1 MFCAGARY
9 CPGLLSRSNSH
20 FGAHGRAQSVLRI
33 TAAML
38 PLCVGGAVSLGQP
51 VAPEDRDAK
60 DPAAGKQGP
69 PTSAP
74 ATAAAMEGL
83 EQRPVRAVSLKG
95 LTKTPE
101 GLALNQI
108 RTKAGQPLSTET
120 VRGDVARLNRLA
132 KFKEVSAKA
141 VPLDDGSVEVVYQF
155 VETSVVR
162 AVDIVG
168 NRQVPNA
175 EIAPLVN
182 GMRDTPVDEFQ
193 LGAAKAQIEK
203 LYHDKGYYQATVTVD
218 QKELEQGTVL
228 FKVAEGERVRVT
240 EIRFEGTNAFKAK
253 QLTPRIKTTTA
264 GIFDSGP
271 VDNEQLDRDVGSL
284 IEFYHDRGYLDVRAD
299 RRVIFS
305 PNGKEAIVEF
315 VLEEGPLYTLRSVK
329 AELANESPEGGPRSG
344 KSPVVLGEAQ
354 IRGLMEIKAGDVYSV
369 DKVRK
374 STDAVKNAYASMGY
388 TDAQVRGFELRDPS
402 SPVVDLLLVVRE
414 GERFRTGTV
423 TVKGDSITQQKV
435 ILRELN
441 DLKPDRPLNTATER
455 VGDRQ
460 VTDAEQRL
468 NDLNLFEPGSI
479 KITTQPEDPANPG
492 YRDVLVEVRETNTG
506 SLSFGVGAGSDSGLI
521 GIIGLKQRNFDIA
534 DWPDSVSE
542 FFSGRSFRGA
552 GQTFDIQL
560 QPGTEVQ
567 TYSISLSDP
576 YLFDTDY
583 SGGANGFY
591 FKRQYD
597 QYDERRLGAHMQ
609 FGRRFGERWVGNLT
623 FRYDDV
629 KISNIENDAPVDLF
643 DVEGASAVTGIG
655 LKLTR
660 ITTDSRVRPTKGS
673 KISAEIE
680 RVGAMGGDYDFTRLS
695 LEHTVYIPIHESFL
709 GYRTVFSWRTQA
721 SYIPEGSDH
730 APIFERLYLGGRSF
744 RGFRYRTVSPKGIR
758 HDNGLLGNDGIGGSW
773 LFFTGIEVQQ
783 PVYQDVVSLVG
794 FVDSGTVTDEI
805 GFTKYRVSVG
815 MGVRITVPQLG
826 PVPLAF
832 DFGFP
837 VLKEDGDRKRIFSF
851 TLDVPF

>member
-1 MFCAGARY
+1 
-9 CPGLLSRSNSH
+9 LLSRSKPH
-20 FGAHGRAQSVLRI
+20 FLAHGRAHGVLRI

-38 PLCVGGAVSLGQP
+38 ALCVGGAVSLGQP
-51 VAPEDRDAK
+51 VSPDDREAK
-60 DPAAGKQGP
+60 DPSAPRQGP

-74 ATAAAMEGL
+74 GTAAAMEGV
-83 EQRPVRAVSLKG
+83 EQRPVRTVTLKG

-101 GLALNQI
+101 GLVLNQI

-141 VPLDDGSVEVVYQF
+141 VPLDDGSIEVVFQF

-168 NRQVPNA
+168 NRQIPNS
-175 EIAPLVN
+175 EISPLVN

-203 LYHDKGYYQATVTVD
+203 LYHDKGYFQATVTVD

-228 FKVAEGERVRVT
+228 FRVAEGERVRVT
-240 EIRFEGTNAFKAK
+240 EIRFEGNNAFKAK
-253 QLTPRIKTTTA
+253 QLTPRIKTTEA

-271 VDNEQLDRDVGSL
+271 VDNEQLDRDVQSL

-315 VLEEGPLYTLRSVK
+315 VVEEGPLYTLRSVR
-329 AELANESPEGGPRSG
+329 AELAGEGEGGIRSG
-344 KSPVVLGEAQ
+344 KSPVVLSEAQ
-354 IRGLMEIKAGDVYSV
+354 IRGIMEIKAGDVYSV

-388 TDAQVRGFELRDPS
+388 VDAQVRGFELRDPG
-402 SPVVDLLLVVRE
+402 SPVVDLLLVVAE

-435 ILRELN
+435 IIREIT
-441 DLKPDRPLNTATER
+441 DIKPDRPLNMATER
-455 VGDRQ
+455 VGDKQ
-460 VTDAEQRL
+460 VTDAEQRI
-468 NDLNLFEPGSI
+468 NDLNLFEPGSV
-479 KITTQPEDPANPG
+479 KLTTQPEDPANPG

-506 SLSFGVGAGSDSGLI
+506 SLSFGLGAGSDSGLI
-521 GIIGLKQRNFDIA
+521 GIIGLKQRNFDVA
-534 DWPDSVSE
+534 DVPDSVSE
-542 FFSGRSFRGA
+542 FFSGRAFRGA
-552 GQTFDIQL
+552 GQTFDISL

-583 SGGANGFY
+583 SGGINGFY

-597 QYDERRLGAHMQ
+597 EYDERRLGAHLQ

-623 FRYDDV
+623 LRYDDV
-629 KISNIENDAPVDLF
+629 KISNIANDGPQDLF
-643 DVEGASAVTGIG
+643 DVEGANAVTGVG
-655 LKLTR
+655 FKLSR
-660 ITTDSRVRPTKGS
+660 STTDSRLRPTKGS
-673 KISAEIE
+673 RMSGEIE
-680 RVGAMGGDYDFTRLS
+680 RVGVFGGDYDFTRITLD
-695 LEHTVYIPIHESFL
+695 HTVYIPLHESFL

-721 SYIPEGSDH
+721 SYIPEGSSK

-744 RGFRYRTVSPKGIR
+744 RGFRFRTVSPKGYR
-758 HDNGLLGNDGIGGSW
+758 HDMPGVLGNDGIGGSW
-773 LFFTGIEVQQ
+773 LFFTGVEVQQ
-783 PVYQDVVSLVG
+783 PIYQDVVSAVG
-794 FVDSGTVTDEI
+794 FVDTGTVTNHFGLAE
-805 GFTKYRVSVG
+805 YRVSVG
-815 MGVRITVPQLG
+815 AGVRIAVPQLG

-837 VLKEDGDRKRIFSF
+837 ILKEDGDRKRIFSF

>member
-1 MFCAGARY
+1 MFCAGGRY

-20 FGAHGRAQSVLRI
+20 FGAQGRARSVLRV

-38 PLCVGGAVSLGQP
+38 ALCVGGAVLLGQP
-51 VAPEDRDAK
+51 VAPVEPGAQDG
-60 DPAAGKQGP
+60 AAGRPGP

-83 EQRPVRAVSLKG
+83 EQRPVRAVILKG
-95 LTKTPE
+95 LSKTPE

-155 VETSVVR
+155 VETAVVR

-168 NRQVPNA
+168 NRQIPNS

-182 GMRDTPVDEFQ
+182 GMRDTPVDDFQ

-203 LYHDKGYYQATVTVD
+203 LYHDKGYFQATVTVD

-228 FKVAEGERVRVT
+228 FRVAEGERVRVT
-240 EIRFEGTNAFKAK
+240 EIRFEGNNAFKAR
-253 QLTPRIKTTTA
+253 QLTPQIKTTTA

-271 VDNEQLDRDVGSL
+271 VDSEQLDRDVGSL
-284 IEFYHDRGYLDVRAD
+284 IEFYRDRGYLDVRAD

-315 VLEEGPLYTLRSVK
+315 VVEEGPLYTLRSVR
-329 AELANESPEGGPRSG
+329 AEQAGEGGEARSG
-344 KSPVVLGEAQ
+344 KSPEVLSEAQ

-374 STDAVKNAYASMGY
+374 STDAVRNAYASMGY
-388 TDAQVRGFELRDPS
+388 VDAVVRGFELRDPG

-435 ILRELN
+435 ILREVH
-441 DLKPDRPLNTATER
+441 DLKPDRPLNMASER

-468 NDLNLFEPGSI
+468 NDLNLFEPGSV
-479 KITTQPEDPANPG
+479 KLTVQPEDPLNPG

-506 SLSFGVGAGSDSGLI
+506 SLSFGIGAGSDSGLI

-534 DWPDSVSE
+534 DWPDSIGE
-542 FFSGRSFRGA
+542 FFSGRAMRGA

-567 TYSISLSDP
+567 TYSISLTDP
-576 YLFDTDY
+576 HLFDSDY
-583 SGGANGFY
+583 SGGANAFY

-597 QYDERRLGAHMQ
+597 QYDERRLGAHAQ

-629 KISNIENDAPVDLF
+629 EITSIAPDAPVDLF
-643 DVEGASAVTGIG
+643 AVQGGSVVTGVG
-655 LKLTR
+655 VKLSR
-660 ITTDSRVRPTKGS
+660 TTVDSRIRPTKGS
-673 KISAEIE
+673 KISAEVE
-680 RVGAMGGDYDFTRLS
+680 RVGALGGDYDFTRLT
-695 LEHTVYIPIHESFL
+695 LEHTVFIPIHESFL

-744 RGFRYRTVSPKGIR
+744 RGFRFRTVSPKGIR
-758 HDNGLLGNDGIGGSW
+758 NDTGMLGSDGVGGSW
-773 LFFTGIEVQQ
+773 MFFTGVEVQQ
-783 PVYQDVVSLVG
+783 PVYKDIVSVVG

-805 GFTKYRVSVG
+805 GFSDYRVSVG
-815 MGVRITVPQLG
+815 AGLRIMVPQLG

-851 TLDVPF
+851 TLDLPF